1 MVDTKPQTFQ
11 EVQAAI
17 EAAFEDPEFVAELE
31 RKMAEVAAEMKEWER
46 KRKIAYQNI
55 NWHKPLCNN
64 LCHG

>member
-46 KRKIAYQNI
+46 KRKTGTNRSVTTYATADHTHQS
-55 NWHKPLCNN
+55 
-64 LCHG
+64 